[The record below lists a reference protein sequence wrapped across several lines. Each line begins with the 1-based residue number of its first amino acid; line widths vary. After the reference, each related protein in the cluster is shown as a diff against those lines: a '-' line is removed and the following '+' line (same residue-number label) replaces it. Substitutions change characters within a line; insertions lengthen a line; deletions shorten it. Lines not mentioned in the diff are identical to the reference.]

1 MRTLLLCYLLA
12 LVYSLPVA
20 AEQGG
25 HTLNLRGADIHAL
38 IETVSEIT
46 GRGFIVDPG
55 VEGQVTVVSGK
66 PMSEQEVWEAFLA
79 VLRAHG
85 YAATPAGKLWRISAE
100 PRARAEGPPLA
111 AASGDEL
118 LTRIIALR
126 HLGSGEALALLRPLL
141 PPQVQIAA
149 HPGSNAL
156 VVTDRAGN
164 IARLEQLL
172 ARLDQATGE
181 ETSEVL
187 PLSHASAGE
196 VARILSGLYG
206 GEALRVV
213 ADERSNAVVLSG
225 ERAVRLRARALAA
238 HLDLPLAEQSGG
250 AQVVFLRF
258 AEAKDMAGLLLELA
272 KSFGLA
278 AEGGR
283 GVSIQAHPE
292 TNALIL
298 SAPPAAQQA
307 LLAVARQLDVRR
319 AQVLIEAIIVEL
331 SDELARELGVQWQ
344 STELRN
350 TPDGGIGRGV
360 IGGTNF
366 PGQGGAGGIL
376 AAAVNPLTVG
386 PGLNIG
392 YVRGTLRLPGSD
404 REILQ
409 LGALIRA
416 LQAEGR
422 ANILATPSVMTLDR
436 HKAVFKAGQEVPF
449 VTGQFINTGGGSNQ
463 PQNPFQ
469 TIDRRDVGITLTVTP
484 HINEGDMV
492 RLDIVQEVS
501 SLAQQPAGA
510 VDLVTNKRELS
521 TSVIVQDGELLVL
534 GGLISEQVQ
543 RNINKVP
550 ALGDIPVL
558 GNLFRYRSTRTERR
572 NLMVFLRPIILRDG
586 AAEAALSSEKYN
598 RIRAE
603 QIRAREREGEG
614 AVLPGLP
621 EAGPDR
627 GETESRGE

>member
-1 MRTLLLCYLLA
+1 MLSISWLLSAA
-12 LVYSLPVA
+12 LIASAA
-20 AEQGG
+20 AEPAG

-66 PMSEQEVWEAFLA
+66 PMSEEEVWEAFLA

-85 YAATPAGKLWRISAE
+85 YAAVPAGKLWRISAE

-111 AASGDEL
+111 AGSGDEL
-118 LTRIIALR
+118 LTRILPLR
-126 HLGSGEALALLRPLL
+126 HLASGEALSLLRPLL
-141 PPQVQIAA
+141 PPQVQVAA

-156 VVTDRAGN
+156 VVTDRASN

-172 ARLDQATGE
+172 SRLDQASGE
-181 ETSEVL
+181 EQSEVL
-187 PLSHASAGE
+187 TLTHASAGE
-196 VARILSGLYG
+196 VVRILSGLYG
-206 GEALRVV
+206 GEGLRVV
-213 ADERSNAVVLSG
+213 ADERSNAVVLAG
-225 ERAVRLRARALAA
+225 ERAVRLRAKALAA
-238 HLDLPLAEQSGG
+238 HLDLPIAEQAGG
-250 AQVVFLRF
+250 TQVVFLRF

-278 AEGGR
+278 GEGGR

-344 STELRN
+344 STEVKN

-366 PGQGGAGGIL
+366 PGPGGAGGIL
-376 AAAVNPLTVG
+376 AAAVNPLSVG
-386 PGLNIG
+386 PGLNVG

-469 TIDRRDVGITLTVTP
+469 TIDRKDVGITLTVTP

-543 RNINKVP
+543 RNLNKVP

-558 GNLFRYRSTRTERR
+558 GNLFRYRSTKTERR
-572 NLMVFLRPIILRDG
+572 NLMVFLRPTILRDG
-586 AAEAALSSEKYN
+586 AAEAALSTEKYN

-603 QIRAREREGEG
+603 QIRVREREGEG
-614 AVLPGLP
+614 AVLPALP
-621 EAGPDR
+621 EQDP
-627 GETESRGE
+627 GEAKREGRSE

>member
-1 MRTLLLCYLLA
+1 MRMLSISWLLSA
-12 LVYSLPVA
+12 AFIASAA
-20 AEQGG
+20 AEPAG

-85 YAATPAGKLWRISAE
+85 YAAVPAGKLWRISAE

-111 AASGDEL
+111 AGSGDEL
-118 LTRIIALR
+118 LTRILPLR
-126 HLGSGEALALLRPLL
+126 HLGSGEALTLLRPLL

-156 VVTDRAGN
+156 ILTDRAGN

-172 ARLDQATGE
+172 ARLDQASSE
-181 ETSEVL
+181 DQNEVL
-187 PLSHASAGE
+187 SLGHASAAE

-206 GEALRVV
+206 GEGLRVV
-213 ADERSNAVVLSG
+213 ADERSNAVILAG
-225 ERAVRLRARALAA
+225 ERAIRLRAKALAA
-238 HLDLPLAEQSGG
+238 HLDLPIAEQAAGT
-250 AQVVFLRF
+250 QVVFLRF

-278 AEGGR
+278 GEGGR

-344 STELRN
+344 STEVKN

-366 PGQGGAGGIL
+366 PGPGGAGGIL
-376 AAAVNPLTVG
+376 AAAVNPLSVG
-386 PGLNIG
+386 PGLNVG

-469 TIDRRDVGITLTVTP
+469 TIDRKDVGITLTVTP

-558 GNLFRYRSTRTERR
+558 GNLFRYRSTKTERR
-572 NLMVFLRPIILRDG
+572 NLMVFLRPTILRDG
-586 AAEAALSSEKYN
+586 AAEAALSTEKYN

-614 AVLPGLP
+614 AVLPALP
-621 EAGPDR
+621 EHDP
-627 GETESRGE
+627 GETKREGRSE